1 MHKQIDGSGFSQ
13 NQTGLANPACRLHT
27 GVELKILVSNDDGIF
42 SPGLIALAEVAAH
55 FGEVM
60 IFAPDFEQS
69 AVGHAIT
76 IQRPLQ
82 YHRVK
87 MLKGFEAYRV
97 NGTPADCVAMGLFH
111 WGGADLVLSGINLGS
126 NLGNDVWHSGTV
138 AAAKQGVLLGVQSV
152 AFSQMINGEEP
163 TYDKQKP
170 YITEVIQKLIGEP
183 APRLV
188 NVNLPKEP
196 TGILW
201 THQSVRAYNGKVVE
215 SQDPM
220 GRKHYWFSAVP
231 LTEPD
236 ENSDRW
242 ALDNNFVSLTPLRL
256 NLTDENW
263 LSRMQ
268 NVALQQIETDL
279 PPAINR

>member
-1 MHKQIDGSGFSQ
+1 M
-13 NQTGLANPACRLHT
+13 
-27 GVELKILVSNDDGIF
+27 KILVSNDDGIF
-42 SPGLIALAEVAAH
+42 SPGLTALAEVAAQ
-55 FGEVM
+55 FGDVL

-69 AVGHAIT
+69 AMGHAIT

-152 AFSQMINGEEP
+152 AFSQVINGEEP
-163 TYDKQKP
+163 TYEKQKP
-170 YITEVIQKLIGEP
+170 YITEVLRMLTSGQP
-183 APRLV
+183 PRLV
-188 NVNLPKEP
+188 NVNLPTDP
-196 TGILW
+196 QGIRW
-201 THQSVRAYNGKVVE
+201 TFQSVRSYNGKVVA

-220 GRKHYWFSAVP
+220 GRKHYWFTAVP

-236 ENSDRW
+236 EDSDRW
-242 ALDNNFVSLTPLRL
+242 ALENNHVSMTPLRL
-256 NLTDENW
+256 NLTDDDW
-263 LSRMQ
+263 LANMAPEQ
-268 NVALQQIETDL
+268 AAALE
-279 PPAINR
+279 AHK

>member
-1 MHKQIDGSGFSQ
+1 M
-13 NQTGLANPACRLHT
+13 
-27 GVELKILVSNDDGIF
+27 KILVSNDDGIF
-42 SPGLIALAEVAAH
+42 SPGLIALAEVAAQ

-69 AVGHAIT
+69 AVSHAIT

-87 MLKGFEAYRV
+87 MVRGFEAYRV

-126 NLGNDVWHSGTV
+126 NLGSDIWHSGTV
-138 AAAKQGVLLGVQSV
+138 AAAKQGVLLGVPAV
-152 AFSQMINGEEP
+152 AFSQVINGEEP
-163 TYDKQKP
+163 AYEKQKP
-170 YITEVIQKLIGEP
+170 YIEEVIRLLISGDR
-183 APRLV
+183 PRLV

-196 TGILW
+196 RGIRW

-220 GRKHYWFSAVP
+220 GRKHFWFAAIP

-242 ALDNNFVSLTPLRL
+242 AIDHGYVSLTPLRL
-256 NLTDENW
+256 SLTDDEW
-263 LSRMQ
+263 LARLRHEEGL
-268 NVALQQIETDL
+268 A
-279 PPAINR
+279 AGRG

>member
-1 MHKQIDGSGFSQ
+1 M
-13 NQTGLANPACRLHT
+13 
-27 GVELKILVSNDDGIF
+27 KILVSNDDGIF
-42 SPGLIALAEVAAH
+42 SPGLVALAEVASQ

-69 AVGHAIT
+69 AVSHAIT

-87 MLKGFEAYRV
+87 MMKGFEAYRV
-97 NGTPADCVAMGLFH
+97 NGTPADCVAMGLYH

-126 NLGNDVWHSGTV
+126 NLGGDIWHSGTV
-138 AAAKQGVLLGVQSV
+138 AAAKQGVLLGVPAV
-152 AFSQMINGEEP
+152 AFSQVINGEEP
-163 TYDKQKP
+163 TYEKQKP
-170 YITEVIQKLIGEP
+170 YIAEVIQLLTTGQQP
-183 APRLV
+183 MLV

-196 TGILW
+196 HGIRW
-201 THQSVRAYNGKVVE
+201 THQSVRAYSGKVVE

-242 ALDNNFVSLTPLRL
+242 AVDNGFVSLTPLRL
-256 NLTDENW
+256 SLTDDEW
-263 LSRMQ
+263 LHQMRLEGEGIAQ
-268 NVALQQIETDL
+268 E
-279 PPAINR
+279 PG

>member
-1 MHKQIDGSGFSQ
+1 M
-13 NQTGLANPACRLHT
+13 R
-27 GVELKILVSNDDGIF
+27 ILVSNDDGIF
-42 SPGLIALAEVAAH
+42 SPGLIALAEIAAT

-69 AVGHAIT
+69 AVSHAIT

-82 YHRVK
+82 YHPVK
-87 MLKGFEAYRV
+87 LLKGFEAYRV

-126 NLGNDVWHSGTV
+126 NLGSDIWHSGTV
-138 AAAKQGVLLGVQSV
+138 AAAKQGVLLGVQAI
-152 AFSQMINGEEP
+152 AFSQVINGEEP
-163 TYDKQKP
+163 AYDKQKP
-170 YITEVIQKLIGEP
+170 YITEVIQMMVGGD

-196 TGILW
+196 QGILW

-215 SQDPM
+215 SKDPM
-220 GRKHYWFSAVP
+220 GRKHYWFSAIP

-242 ALDNNFVSLTPLRL
+242 AIDNNYVSLTPLRL
-256 NLTDENW
+256 NLTDEDW
-263 LSRMQ
+263 IAQVQ
-268 NVALQQIETDL
+268 NHLAPQMMKIPLEGK
-279 PPAINR
+279 